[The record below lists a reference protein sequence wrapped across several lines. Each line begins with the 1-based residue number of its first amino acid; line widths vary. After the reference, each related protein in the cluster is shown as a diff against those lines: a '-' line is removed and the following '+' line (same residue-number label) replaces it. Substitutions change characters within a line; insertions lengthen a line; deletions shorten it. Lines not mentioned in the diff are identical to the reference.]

1 MRCRTR
7 PAIGAPLSLSNLCC
21 CLHRLLGEE
30 KVDGEALQGSRP
42 LLGSVG
48 KAEGEGRTAWG
59 VGGKTG
65 KSVCAAGM
73 CRASGSP

>member
-1 MRCRTR
+1 MCCRTR

-21 CLHRLLGEE
+21 CLHSLFGEE

-59 VGGKTG
+59 VGGKMG